1 MPCPDVLRPEHCR
14 FTSPWLGDE
23 ADVAAEAELGLVD
36 IAAEANTEILRNL
49 GLLLASVAG
58 VGAAAAWA
66 LCGGTSRKLK
76 KS

>member
-1 MPCPDVLRPEHCR
+1 MLRPEHCR

-23 ADVAAEAELGLVD
+23 ADVSAEAELELVD
-36 IAAEANTEILRNL
+36 IAAEANTEIILKL

-58 VGAAAAWA
+58 MVAAAAWA
-66 LCGGTSRKLK
+66 LGGGSSRKLK